1 METLFF
7 FLLFLSFFLSLSFL
21 FLLFF
26 SSLLFLSSLGLSL
39 LAFSLSLPPSMVLHC
54 TSTRHK
60 DFAHTKVAD
69 QQKIVRNW
77 SGHKVVCAKTSC
89 LVLVRVLVLAF
100 PIHSAS
106 LSPCRRER
114 WPPSFIQSECH
125 SRDALLHT
133 PLSMNFPKIAY
144 LRRCLERKF
153 SIWSHRYYGLVGCE

>member
-7 FLLFLSFFLSLSFL
+7 FLLFLSFFLFLSFL

-39 LAFSLSLPPSMVLHC
+39 LAFSLSLPPS
-54 TSTRHK
+54 TSTVW
-60 DFAHTKVAD
+60 FCT
-69 QQKIVRNW
+69 
-77 SGHKVVCAKTSC
+77 
-89 LVLVRVLVLAF
+89 VLVLAF

-153 SIWSHRYYGLVGCE
+153 SIWSHRYYDLVGCEQLPAGNIPVTCGLSNAWI